1 MKRVVSPRQGPSS
14 PGTGRK
20 FPAVESAGV
29 ALPRHAPSGYVLLLG
44 LVAVLNVIGLVMVL
58 SASSVYATLREEGST
73 WEYFLKQSIWLAV
86 GTAVM
91 VVTLRLD
98 YRRWRRLAAPLLA
111 FAVVLLVVV
120 LIPGVGLRVNGAKSW
135 LGIGSTLRLQPSEL
149 VKFALLV
156 FACDL
161 LARREHRMGDLR
173 VTVRPIV
180 IVLAVVATLMI
191 AQPDLGGTL
200 VMGAIILAVFFVA
213 GVPLVPLSGMTV
225 AGGALAVIAA
235 LSAEYRSN
243 RVFAFLHPGADPRGT
258 GYQINQSLLGVASGR
273 INGVGLGASR
283 AKWGFLPN
291 AHTDFIFAVIGEELG
306 LVGSLLVIGLFG
318 AFALLGMRAAIRAP
332 DRFGMLIASGVTAWI
347 ITQAVVNL
355 GGVVGVMPITGL
367 TLPFVSYGGS
377 SLVISMAAT
386 GILLNVAR
394 QGRVEVVPGN

>member
-1 MKRVVSPRQGPSS
+1 MKS
-14 PGTGRK
+14 PGADRAVTTRRTGGK
-20 FPAVESAGV
+20 AGV
-29 ALPRHAPSGYVLLLG
+29 AQAATHAPEHRAPSGYLLLLG

-86 GTAVM
+86 GTVAM

-98 YRRWRRLAAPLLA
+98 YHRWRRLAAPLLA
-111 FAVVLLVVV
+111 MAVGLLVVV
-120 LIPGVGLRVNGAKSW
+120 LIPGLGLRVNGAKSW

-156 FACDL
+156 FSCDL
-161 LARREHRMGDLR
+161 LARREHRMSDLR
-173 VTVRPIV
+173 VTVRPILA
-180 IVLAVVATLMI
+180 VLAVVATLMI

-200 VMGAIILAVFFVA
+200 VMGGIILAVFFVA
-213 GVPLVPLSGMTV
+213 GVPLAPLSGMTV
-225 AGGALAVIAA
+225 AGGVLAVIAA
-235 LSAEYRSN
+235 LSADYRSN

-332 DRFGMLIASGVTAWI
+332 DRFGMLVASGVTAWI

-394 QGRVEVVPGN
+394 QGRVEVVSRD

>member
-1 MKRVVSPRQGPSS
+1 MKS
-14 PGTGRK
+14 PGADRAVTTRRTGGK
-20 FPAVESAGV
+20 AGV
-29 ALPRHAPSGYVLLLG
+29 AQAATHAPEHRAPSGYLLLLG

-86 GTAVM
+86 GTVAM

-98 YRRWRRLAAPLLA
+98 YHRWRRLAAPLLA
-111 FAVVLLVVV
+111 MAVGLLVVV

-156 FACDL
+156 FSCDL
-161 LARREHRMGDLR
+161 LARREHRMSDLR
-173 VTVRPIV
+173 VTVRPILA
-180 IVLAVVATLMI
+180 VLAVVATLMI

-200 VMGAIILAVFFVA
+200 VMGGIILAVFFVA
-213 GVPLVPLSGMTV
+213 GVPLAPLSGMTV
-225 AGGALAVIAA
+225 AGGVLAVIAA
-235 LSAEYRSN
+235 LSADYRSN

-332 DRFGMLIASGVTAWI
+332 DRFGMLVASGVTAWI

-394 QGRVEVVPGN
+394 QGRVEVVSRD